1 MGSGVFGIGVG
12 AIQNAQFGLLTT
24 EHNIANAHTAGYSRQ
39 RVIQTSNIAVQTG
52 SGFIGQGAH
61 VSTIERMY
69 DGYIGAQINNAQ
81 ANVSELEAY
90 SSEISQIN
98 SMLADPNAGLSSA
111 MTAFFKG
118 IQQVAADPSSL
129 TARQSMVSSA
139 EAMISRFQ
147 GLEQRISEQYDS
159 VNSQIEGY
167 VSSINSY
174 AQQIANLNERII
186 LSQSATSQPPNDLL
200 DQRDQLVAELN
211 TLIKVSTTTNSDGTF
226 NVYIGNGQ
234 QLVTR
239 TQVSELTAL
248 GASADTSR
256 VVVGLKTPSG
266 NLELPE
272 SLITGGSLGGLLEFR
287 SEFLDRTANDLGRI
301 AVSMALT
308 FNAQQALGQDLT
320 GKIAGDTGFVSNFFT
335 VPTPKVVANSL
346 NPATAPNVTVSYIS
360 PPPYDGNFYTDLTSS
375 DYLLESNGSP
385 VTLKLT
391 RLSDNA
397 FWTGSDVTTLNANIA
412 LSAQGSQGFEIAT
425 SGAFVAGSTY
435 LIQPTR
441 EAARNIAINPTIE
454 ADVRQI
460 AVAAPIRTSVNT
472 SNTGN
477 ATISAGAVGPNY
489 SVADFPVTLTYNSGS
504 PPTLTGFPA
513 SAYPVT
519 VEENGTTT
527 SFASGAVTYTT
538 GATITFSGISFEI
551 SGTPK
556 DGDKFEITRNNN
568 GVSDGRN
575 VLLMGKLQTQSTMS
589 GQTATFLGTYAQLVS
604 DAGNKGREVNTTLQ
618 AQQSLLEQSQ
628 SARDSF
634 SGVNLDEEAANL
646 LMYQQAYQAAAKM
659 IEIGSK
665 LFDSI
670 LAIG

>member
-226 NVYIGNGQ
+226 NVYISNGQ

-346 NPATAPNVTVSYIS
+346 NPVGSPTVTVTYESPSY
-360 PPPYDGNFYTDLTSS
+360 DENFYTNLTSS
-375 DYLLESNGSP
+375 DYQLEYDG
-385 VTLKLT
+385 TDLTLT

-397 FWTGSDVTTLNANIA
+397 QWTGASVAALNAA
-412 LSAQGSQGFEIAT
+412 VAASTQGSQGFTIAS

-575 VLLMGKLQTQSTMS
+575 VVLMGKLQTQSTMS

-604 DAGNKGREVNTTLQ
+604 DAGNKGWEVI
-618 AQQSLLEQSQ
+618 
-628 SARDSF
+628 RR
-634 SGVNLDEEAANL
+634 
-646 LMYQQAYQAAAKM
+646 
-659 IEIGSK
+659 
-665 LFDSI
+665 
-670 LAIG
+670 